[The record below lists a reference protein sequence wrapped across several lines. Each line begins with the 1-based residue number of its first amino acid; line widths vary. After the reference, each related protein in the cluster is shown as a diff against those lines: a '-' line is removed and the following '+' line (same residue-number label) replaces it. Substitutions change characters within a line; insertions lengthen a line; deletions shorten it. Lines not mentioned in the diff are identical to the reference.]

1 MAMRGEKKLLTAS
14 DLASLCQVD
23 LKTIH
28 NWVDRG
34 RIAHFRT
41 PGRHLRF
48 RAADVAEFLRTW
60 GYTVPRE
67 LARAS
72 ARSVAFVGSTDALA
86 QMTRALAGVS
96 LRHLA
101 HPYDALVFAGADP
114 PDVYVVDVASVT
126 SDIDVNRMF
135 EVLHRACPQA
145 MLIALCEDLPGMPS
159 FVMRFGKADGQ
170 ALATALAPQ
179 KGAETG
185 APAGGSTR
193 SEDEEPMQR

>member
-48 RAADVAEFLRTW
+48 RAADVADFLRTW
-60 GYTVPRE
+60 GYSVPRE

-72 ARSVAFVGSTDALA
+72 SRSVAFVGAADAMA
-86 QMTRALAGVS
+86 SVSRALSGVTA
-96 LRHLA
+96 RHLA

-126 SDIDVNRMF
+126 ADIDVNRMF
-135 EVLHRACPQA
+135 EVLHRANPQA
-145 MLIALCEDLPGMPS
+145 MLVALCEDLPGMPS
-159 FVMRFGKADGQ
+159 FVVRISRSDIQGLSSGLASDRGADVQ
-170 ALATALAPQ
+170 
-179 KGAETG
+179 
-185 APAGGSTR
+185 APASSASR
-193 SEDEEPMQR
+193 AEDEEPVRR